1 MLKRRDAL
9 LGALFGSG
17 YIGLRALATG
27 LPAWFLANP
36 SKANAQELACAINAK
51 ENLQYLIVSSSSQ
64 GDPLNCNVP
73 GTYEAPE
80 IIHPLAVE
88 LAPTAVTL
96 GQKTVNAALP
106 WASTEVGGALA
117 PATLA
122 RTNFFHHTTKST
134 VHGDQP
140 KVMKLMGGMNRNEML
155 VSAYAKH
162 LAPCFGTVQA
172 EPVAVGARGNATE
185 LVSFSGRTL
194 PSISPTQ
201 LKQLLTGA
209 RNSPLVKLRTVRDA
223 SLAKLNAMAKADSTG
238 IQKQFLDT
246 LATSRAQVRQL
257 AEALATTLTGITA
270 DDVNGQALAA
280 AALISANV
288 TPVVTMHIGFGGD
301 NHTDTDLA
309 DEATQTVTGVQGI
322 QAVMNALATLGLTDK
337 VTFATLNVFGRN
349 LNGIAK
355 TVGRTGRDHYGNHS
369 VAVLIGKNIA
379 PGITGGVALNS
390 NMAHAA
396 TDIDSATGAG
406 MPGGDVPV
414 AQSHVAMART
424 LGVALGIPAADLN
437 PDFSVSAGGKVIA
450 SALNG
455 VTG

>member
-1 MLKRRDAL
+1 
-9 LGALFGSG
+9 
-17 YIGLRALATG
+17 
-27 LPAWFLANP
+27 
-36 SKANAQELACAINAK
+36 
-51 ENLQYLIVSSSSQ
+51 
-64 GDPLNCNVP
+64 
-73 GTYEAPE
+73 
-80 IIHPLAVE
+80 
-88 LAPTAVTL
+88 
-96 GQKTVNAALP
+96 
-106 WASTEVGGALA
+106 
-117 PATLA
+117 
-122 RTNFFHHTTKST
+122 
-134 VHGDQP
+134 
-140 KVMKLMGGMNRNEML
+140 
-155 VSAYAKH
+155 
-162 LAPCFGTVQA
+162 
-172 EPVAVGARGNATE
+172 
-185 LVSFSGRTL
+185 
-194 PSISPTQ
+194 
-201 LKQLLTGA
+201 
-209 RNSPLVKLRTVRDA
+209 
-223 SLAKLNAMAKADSTG
+223 
-238 IQKQFLDT
+238 
-246 LATSRAQVRQL
+246 
-257 AEALATTLTGITA
+257 
-270 DDVNGQALAA
+270 
-280 AALISANV
+280 
-288 TPVVTMHIGFGGD
+288 MHIGFGGD
-301 NHTDTDLA
+301 NHTDTYLA